1 MPANLSLG
9 LKRGTVRV
17 VPHDPSWAELFA
29 RECEILKRLAG
40 EHFVAVEHIG
50 STSIPGIH
58 AKPIVDMQL
67 AIRSLRDI
75 VGFRETLEALGYSY
89 RENGSDEMRVL
100 FVKGPEELR
109 THHLHI
115 TEHGSDAWHAALLFR
130 DHLRERPQVAR
141 EYNRLKMDL
150 AMRHAGDRELYSAH
164 KKGFIENI
172 LRALRTGS

>member
-17 VPHDPSWAELFA
+17 VPHDPSWVELFA
-29 RECEILKRLAG
+29 REYKLLKRLAG
-40 EHFVAVEHIG
+40 EHFVAMEHIG

-67 AIRSLRDI
+67 AVRSLRDI
-75 VGFRETLEALGYSY
+75 ARFREALEALGYSY

-115 TEHGSDAWHAALLFR
+115 TEHGSDAWQVAILFR
-130 DHLRERPQVAR
+130 NHLRANSRVAR

-150 AMRHAGDRELYSAH
+150 AVRHASDRAAYSAF

-172 LRALRTGS
+172 ANELRRRA